1 MEKKNVEKKKIGDI
15 LQTAALQ
22 NFIHP
27 SWVICFDGQ
36 AKYNHLREE
45 REKGEGVHYHQLGKG
60 RVNRF
65 CACAGKFV
73 VQLCMAGII

>member
-27 SWVICFDGQ
+27 S
-36 AKYNHLREE
+36 
-45 REKGEGVHYHQLGKG
+45 
-60 RVNRF
+60 
-65 CACAGKFV
+65 
-73 VQLCMAGII
+73 